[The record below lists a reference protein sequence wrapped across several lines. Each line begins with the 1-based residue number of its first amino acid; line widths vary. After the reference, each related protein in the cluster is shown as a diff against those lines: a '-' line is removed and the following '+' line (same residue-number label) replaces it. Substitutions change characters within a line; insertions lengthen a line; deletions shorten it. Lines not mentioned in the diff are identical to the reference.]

1 MPGFDTWESY
11 FYPETYDA
19 AVGFGTLRNKLGER
33 DFFALRELEYAVT
46 AVRDRELHAGLV
58 SIDRTY
64 GVEHL
69 QAIHRHLFQDVY
81 EWAGE
86 FRTVNMAKP
95 GGVGFARTRNGE
107 AQRMIDAV
115 QEYIGSQDWSQLDR
129 DGFGKNAA
137 VVFAFLNQA
146 HPFREGNGRT
156 SKMFMHHVAE
166 LSNFSL
172 DFSRVDADVW
182 NRASALSSPQRSE
195 PTSTPS
201 RSCQC
206 SAPRQWSARA
216 RRRRSL
222 RRRCRTFAARVT
234 PGQRKRP
241 HEAAA
246 RSRQGSTVDNPAA
259 VQMGLTSNAERETNF
274 VRDIAARECFCQH
287 ECREGSARWS
297 PKNPSDPP
305 RASQPA

>member
-86 FRTVNMAKP
+86 FRTINMAKP

-129 DGFGKNAA
+129 DGFAKNAA

-182 NRASALSSPQRSE
+182 NRASALSSPTAERTYIDPLPLLPVFGTASVERSSAA
-195 PTSTPS
+195 PKAQIPDL
-201 RSCQC
+201 RSASYPQP
-206 SAPRQWSARA
+206 AHEATRGAGAAAAKPYRPRSARSA
-216 RRRRSL
+216 D
-222 RRRCRTFAARVT
+222 
-234 PGQRKRP
+234 GP
-241 HEAAA
+241 H
-246 RSRQGSTVDNPAA
+246 V
-259 VQMGLTSNAERETNF
+259 ER
-274 VRDIAARECFCQH
+274 
-287 ECREGSARWS
+287 
-297 PKNPSDPP
+297 
-305 RASQPA
+305 